1 MNFTFKI
8 GQKIKEAWP
17 LYKENYGVLL
27 LMTIATFAVNF
38 TGQRR
43 EEGDPLTSTIV
54 LITIVSAI
62 IGLYLSYMWI
72 RLILNIIDKKEFNF
86 FSKQSIPSFG
96 KIWNFIKTSI
106 LYGLCVMGGFIL
118 LIIPGFYVAG
128 RLVFATYISVEKNQ
142 GARASIKEAWDMTKD
157 NGWLLFW
164 KSFVVALFMAVGF
177 LALLVGS
184 FITYP
189 IGFMLML
196 MMYREFVKF
205 KSQGISTQAAAPAS
219 VPVQEIKETSTV
231 QPTDN
236 PQ

>member
-17 LYKENYGVLL
+17 LYKENFGVLL
-27 LMTIATFAVNF
+27 LMTIATFAINF
-38 TGQRR
+38 VGQGR
-43 EEGDPLTSTIV
+43 EEGDPLTWTIM
-54 LITIVSAI
+54 LLTLVSAI
-62 IGLYLSYMWI
+62 ISLYLSYMWI
-72 RLILNIIDKKEFNF
+72 RLILNIVDKKEFNL
-86 FSKQSIPSFG
+86 FSKQTIPTSG
-96 KIWNFIKTSI
+96 KLWNFIKTSL

-118 LIIPGFYVAG
+118 FIIPGFYVAG

-177 LALLVGS
+177 LALIVGS

-189 IGFMLML
+189 IGFMLMI

-205 KSQGISTQAAAPAS
+205 KAQGISTPATTPTS
-219 VPVQEIKETSTV
+219 LPVESINETPIV
-231 QPTDN
+231 QPSEN